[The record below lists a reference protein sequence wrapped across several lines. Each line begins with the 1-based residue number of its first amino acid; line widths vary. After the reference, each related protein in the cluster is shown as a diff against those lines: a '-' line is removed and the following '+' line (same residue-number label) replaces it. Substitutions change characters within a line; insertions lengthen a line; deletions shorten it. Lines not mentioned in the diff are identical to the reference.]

1 MIAARNEGRDYVNQ
15 GPEILKELARLCG
28 PLKTALDLW
37 KGITFNY
44 TSTDTADFV
53 ETATENK

>member
-1 MIAARNEGRDYVNQ
+1 MVFARKSGRDYVNE
-15 GPEILKELARLCG
+15 GPQILQEAASYCSS
-28 PLKTALDLW
+28 LKTALDLW

-53 ETATENK
+53 ETATQTR